1 MKQYIVILNFCDLCV
16 DVFDITD
23 VDFDTNIEEYMWEEF
38 KYDLSN
44 SQWMVTNELKVNQIN
59 F

>member
-1 MKQYIVILNFCDLCV
+1 MKHYIVILNFCDLCV

-23 VDFDTNIEEYMWEEF
+23 VDIDTNIEEYMWEEF